1 MKSPCGACSG
11 WLVTDLGAPEDSSE
25 FQGKTDASFSHSYR
39 DLNLWKVTTRPD
51 AKVLSG
57 TGILEQRGQHFGHT
71 QVSFTCAVGLCG
83 GQFSIELVGLSL
95 R

>member
-1 MKSPCGACSG
+1 MKLPCGACSG

-25 FQGKTDASFSHSYR
+25 FQGKTDTSLSHPCR

-57 TGILEQRGQHFGHT
+57 TGIQAFWSSAGSILATHKCHLRALLASVGD
-71 QVSFTCAVGLCG
+71 SFL
-83 GQFSIELVGLSL
+83 LN
-95 R
+95 